1 MTLNNL
7 INLLKKYAQSHL
19 QINGFGAGDLSDLG
33 ESIDVKL
40 PIMWVS
46 YPTGRYSQ
54 NQMFYNLTIFFSDQI
69 FDDKK
74 NELEVQSDMLSI
86 ALDTFAYLKDNPELD
101 FQIDPDATID
111 FFTERFGELC
121 AGCAMS
127 FTIRDPKPLDRC
139 VIPLD

>member
-7 INLLKKYAQSHL
+7 INLLRSYAQSHL
-19 QINGFGAGDLSDLG
+19 QINDFGSGDLSDLAA
-33 ESIDVKL
+33 SKDVRL
-40 PIMWVS
+40 PVMWVS

-54 NQMFYNLTIFFSDQI
+54 NQMFYNLTVFLADQI

-86 ALDTFAYLKDNPELD
+86 ALDTFAFLRDNPGFD
-101 FQIDPDATID
+101 FQVDADATID
-111 FFTERFGELC
+111 FFTERFGELT

-127 FTIRDPKPLDRC
+127 FTLRDPKPLDRC
-139 VIPLD
+139 VIPFD